1 MVTSLL
7 YGLLALVTGSQNE
20 FSVLYFQSSQC
31 EPCRQM
37 EPALEQ
43 LRQQGWNIQKIDAPN
58 QLDLARHYQIKNLP
72 TLILLNNDRES
83 DRIVGAATFEQM
95 QSRFARA
102 AARNSSTPH
111 LQSTQLSGLL
121 PRQNNQPIVR
131 GQSPSSSA
139 GQLASNSFASS
150 SASSTLQ
157 GGDFPMLGSRPTPDR
172 SPRNNSTIGSA
183 PNGNTTS
190 SSATQPASFAPASP
204 ATSIPNSFGNSSGQ
218 SDVNSFASNPR
229 RDSTMGTSNS
239 SQPAIS
245 IEAAMARASDATL
258 RIKVEEPKSVAHG
271 TGTIVAVHGSEGL
284 VLTCGHLF
292 RDMLPGSK
300 LTVDMFA
307 GTPRQVNVPAELID
321 FKAKEEDIALLAVKL
336 PVQVEPVPILPK
348 SEALQ
353 QGQRVFSFGCDHGN
367 NPTRRDTAIT
377 RINRYV
383 GPANVEIEGA
393 PAVGRSGGGLF
404 DMQGRLIG
412 VCNAACNDENEGI
425 YAAADVIY
433 NQLARAGQTALF
445 QPSSASSPASLA
457 SGPSARSSTAE
468 LPNYAATQNGRSDRS
483 ITGGSSN
490 QFNSNPANTNSSAVS
505 QGSATWPD
513 EDPRLA
519 VGTPST
525 NNASLGSGASPVAAN
540 SSTTQLICI
549 VKDPSTGKDR
559 VLTINQPSSALLQAI
574 EQQGQMAP

>member
-1 MVTSLL
+1 MVSSLL
-7 YGLLALVTGSQNE
+7 CALIALVTGSQNE
-20 FSVLYFQSSQC
+20 FTVLYFQSSDC
-31 EPCRQM
+31 EPCRQT

-58 QLDLARHYQIKNLP
+58 QLDLARQYQIKNLP
-72 TLILLNNDRES
+72 TVVLLNVDREA
-83 DRIVGAATFEQM
+83 DRIVGAATYEQM

-102 AARNSSTPH
+102 AARNRSTPH
-111 LQSTQLSGLL
+111 LQSPQLSGLP

-131 GQSPSSSA
+131 GQSPSSST
-139 GQLASNSFASS
+139 GQLAINSP
-150 SASSTLQ
+150 SANSTLQ
-157 GGDFPMLGSRPTPDR
+157 GADFPMLDNKPMQDRTPRGIAPAGSTFEGN
-172 SPRNNSTIGSA
+172 SPA
-183 PNGNTTS
+183 
-190 SSATQPASFAPASP
+190 SSAVQPASFAAAP
-204 ATSIPNSFGNSSGQ
+204 TNINPNSFGNSTSPSNQ
-218 SDVNSFASNPR
+218 NSFASNSR
-229 RDSTMGTSNS
+229 RNNNLAASNA

-271 TGTIVAVHGSEGL
+271 TGTLVAVHGSEGL

-321 FKAKEEDIALLAVKL
+321 FKAKEEDIALLTVKL

-348 SEALQ
+348 GEALQ
-353 QGQRVFSFGCDHGN
+353 PGQRVFSFGCDHGN
-367 NPTRRDTAIT
+367 NPTRRDTSIT
-377 RINRYV
+377 RINRYM

-404 DMQGRLIG
+404 DLQGRLIG

-425 YAAADVIY
+425 YASADVIY

-445 QPSSASSPASLA
+445 QPSSAAAVASTVSASLA
-457 SGPSARSSTAE
+457 DS
-468 LPNYAATQNGRSDRS
+468 AATLPSYATSQNGRSEP
-483 ITGGSSN
+483 SN
-490 QFNSNPANTNSSAVS
+490 GIGAPNRFNSNPIAANNASVS
-505 QGSATWPD
+505 QGSASWPD

-519 VGTPST
+519 V
-525 NNASLGSGASPVAAN
+525 ASPIGNTVGNSGASASN
-540 SSTTQLICI
+540 STGSATQLICI
-549 VKDPSTGKDR
+549 VKDPTTGKDR
-559 VLTINQPSSALLQAI
+559 VLTINQPSPSLLQAI
-574 EQQGQMAP
+574 EQQGQVAP